1 MSAPSRL
8 NRVAAGLI
16 GGALMIFGGYALV
29 SGLIT
34 GAILHPARR
43 AGSASIAWSD
53 DQAFFML
60 LVLIYAAIMA
70 FGAFALRRS
79 LRPKSRS
86 VDAD

>member
-1 MSAPSRL
+1 MSAPSRSD
-8 NRVAAGLI
+8 RIVAGI
-16 GGALMIFGGYALV
+16 VGGALMIFGGYALV

-34 GAILHPARR
+34 GEILHPARR
-43 AGSASIAWSD
+43 AGSASIAWRD
-53 DQAFFML
+53 DQAFFVL

-86 VDAD
+86 VRPD